1 MKYEATTYE
10 SKLKELEEI
19 NRWTD
24 NLMILRLKNDL
35 GWTIAH
41 AQARRGW
48 TTKDKEVLK
57 WATKHGYTVAHVQAF
72 RWGDSTSFDNEI
84 LDMKTTEPW
93 LPQGKKLIMQYV
105 TVRQMQ
111 NLGS

>member
-1 MKYEATTYE
+1 MKYEAKTYE

-24 NLMILRLKNDL
+24 NLMILRLKNKL

-48 TTKDKEVLK
+48 TTKDKDVLK

-72 RWGDSTSFDNEI
+72 KWGEISNFDNEI

-93 LPQGKKLIMQYV
+93 LPQGKKLIMQPV

>member
-57 WATKHGYTVAHVQAF
+57 WATKDGYTVAHVQAF

-84 LDMKTTEPW
+84 LEMKTNKGW
-93 LPQGKKLIMQYV
+93 LPSGKKLVMHPV
-105 TVRQMQ
+105 TVKQMQ
-111 NLGS
+111 TLG